1 MHDRRSPFLTDE
13 KLINLLIT
21 RLKYCKFFGKS
32 CSGFSLPNFSFSTFH
47 SHPDTKSFI
56 IIIISIL
63 PKKLKHSSTTAHSH
77 NNLFS
82 DKNCFC
88 CLITTSCV
96 SFHICSTILPWYFLP
111 LLTFF
116 LLSYSPGTSGGT
128 RRNPLPPRLCTAGTA
143 REASPESESE
153 LIDQE
158 NCWTHHSP
166 LSPVYKSCP
175 RLLSWSLFC
184 LPKSL
189 IRCLHL
195 ERQ

>member
-82 DKNCFC
+82 DEELLLLPHNHLLCFVPHLLHNPT
-88 CLITTSCV
+88 LI
-96 SFHICSTILPWYFLP
+96 
-111 LLTFF
+111 
-116 LLSYSPGTSGGT
+116 LS
-128 RRNPLPPRLCTAGTA
+128 
-143 REASPESESE
+143 ASPDFFSSYHI
-153 LIDQE
+153 LQA
-158 NCWTHHSP
+158 
-166 LSPVYKSCP
+166 
-175 RLLSWSLFC
+175 LLEGPEGIPFPQDCALQGQQG
-184 LPKSL
+184 K
-189 IRCLHL
+189 HL
-195 ERQ
+195 LRVKVN